1 MKLHAFL
8 LAFTFCATM
17 QGQQPMSDF
26 VLNPSKPYVYLQF
39 DHVGPRKPLHEG
51 EDNVGLW
58 LRIVNNCREPI
69 TVPTFGLPAGDPGVG
84 VLDEVV
90 PDILT
95 TSVSADSDGID
106 LSEGSTSTAA
116 PVSPKDR
123 PPQGYS
129 AEVFSMTHVL
139 PGKDLLFN
147 VPLNHVSNKWFMRV
161 RFILDVDKPSL
172 GTGPYTYLNFF
183 KTQIPPGALA
193 GAVTKGS
200 PQSTLLHES
209 GHVDPPKPQ

>member
-1 MKLHAFL
+1 LKLHAFL
-8 LAFTFCATM
+8 LVFTFCATM
-17 QGQQPMSDF
+17 QGQQPMTDF

-69 TVPTFGLPAGDPGVG
+69 TVPTFGLPPGDPGVG

-129 AEVFSMTHVL
+129 AEVFSMTRVL
-139 PGKDLLFN
+139 PGKDLLFS

-183 KTQIPPGALA
+183 KTQIPQEHWPE
-193 GAVTKGS
+193 
-200 PQSTLLHES
+200 Q
-209 GHVDPPKPQ
+209 